1 MLFLNGHDVEA
12 VIDRKVLVQ
21 RMEDAMRLAETDQI
35 VMPPRTYVECGDNS
49 LALMPCF
56 GNSGFSIKLVT
67 IFPGNHGGSDPVVN
81 GLVILN
87 DIKTGAP
94 RAILNGQIVT
104 AIRTGAVGAV
114 GVKHLACRSPHALGL
129 VGAGVQGFEQILCA
143 ATIRPLTDVYVFDR
157 DAHKIPEFL
166 ERLAQ
171 CLPNIN
177 LHQASTVE
185 ELMGTCRTIV
195 LSTTSPQP
203 VLPNTAQLLEGKCI
217 IGTGSYLP
225 AMQEIPQM
233 AYELSGRMF
242 IDTVHARHESGDV
255 IKPLTEG
262 WLVKDRIQTMGDFL
276 LSREDETGMYEKT
289 TIFKSVGM
297 ALFDLIAAEYIF
309 ERACAKGLGTTLNL

>member
-12 VIDRKVLVQ
+12 AIDRKVLVQ
-21 RMEDAMRLAETDQI
+21 RMEDAMCLAETDQV
-35 VMPPRTYVECGDNS
+35 VMPPRTYVEYGDNS

-56 GNSGFSIKLVT
+56 GNNSFSIKLVT
-67 IFPGNHGGSDPVVN
+67 IFPGNHGGPNPVVN
-81 GLVILN
+81 GLVVLN

-104 AIRTGAVGAV
+104 SIRTGAVGAV
-114 GVKHLACRSPHALGL
+114 GVNHLACRTPHALGL
-129 VGAGVQGFEQILCA
+129 VGAGVQGFEQILSA
-143 ATIRPLTDVYVFDR
+143 ATTRQLTDVYVYDR
-157 DAHKIPEFL
+157 DTLKIPEFL
-166 ERLAQ
+166 ERLAH

-185 ELMGTCRTIV
+185 ELMEACRTIV
-195 LSTTSPQP
+195 LSTTSSQP
-203 VLPNTAQLLEGKCI
+203 VLPDTAELLKGKCI

-225 AMQEIPQM
+225 DMQEIPQM
-233 AYELSGRMF
+233 AYALSGRIF
-242 IDTVHARHESGDV
+242 IDTAHARHESGDV
-255 IKPLTEG
+255 ISPLTKRWIE
-262 WLVKDRIQTMGDFL
+262 KDRIQTMGDFL

-297 ALFDLIAAEYIF
+297 AVFDLIAAEYIF

>member
-12 VIDRKVLVQ
+12 AVDREILVQ
-21 RMEDAMRLAETDQI
+21 RMENAMRLAETDQV
-35 VMPPRTYVECGDNS
+35 VMPPRTYVEYGDNS

-56 GNSGFSIKLVT
+56 GNGSFSIKLVT
-67 IFPGNHGGSDPVVN
+67 IFPGNHGGPDPVVN
-81 GLVILN
+81 GLVLLN

-114 GVKHLACRSPHALGL
+114 GVTHLACPRPHALGL
-129 VGAGVQGFEQILCA
+129 VGAGVQGFEQILSA
-143 ATIRPLTDVYVFDR
+143 ATTRQLTDVYVYDR
-157 DAHKIPEFL
+157 DTLKIPAFL
-166 ERLAQ
+166 EHLAN
-171 CLPNIN
+171 CLPKVN

-185 ELMGTCRTIV
+185 ELLGACRTSV
-195 LSTTSPQP
+195 LSTTSRQP
-203 VLPNTAQLLEGKCI
+203 VLPDTPELLRGKCI

-225 AMQEIPQM
+225 DMQEIPQT

-242 IDTVHARHESGDV
+242 IDTAHARHESGDV
-255 IKPLTEG
+255 IRPRTEG
-262 WLVKDRIQTMGDFL
+262 WLVKDTIQTMGDFL

-297 ALFDLIAAEYIF
+297 ALFDLIAADYIC